1 MNENKKR
8 TPARFN
14 FNLLDVVIIL
24 LALFC
29 IVGVWQRKNLQ
40 NLFRSGNAYDTYTVT
55 FTANG
60 VRGDTAALL
69 TENADVWTFD
79 EKGTRIDFGS
89 LNGSV
94 TTEPAKTRVL
104 NDAGESVTVTY
115 PADAR
120 NLRDAAGTISCRIV
134 EKNGRYLLNGK
145 YQLAVN
151 QTVTVHTETADLVI
165 CITGISKSA

>member
-14 FNLLDVVIIL
+14 FNLLDVIIIL

-40 NLFRSGNAYDTYTVT
+40 NLFRSGNAYDAYTVS
-55 FTANG
+55 FTAEG
-60 VRGDTAALL
+60 VRGNTAALL
-69 TENADVWTFD
+69 EEGVGVYVLD
-79 EKGTRIDFGS
+79 EKGTKISFGS
-89 LNGSV
+89 LTDTV
-94 TTEPAKTRVL
+94 TRTPATARVL
-104 NDAGESVTVTY
+104 RGEESVTVTY
-115 PADAR
+115 PEDER
-120 NLRDAAGTISCRIV
+120 SISDLSGKLACRMV
-134 EKNGRYLLNGK
+134 EKNGRFLLDGK

-165 CITGISKSA
+165 RITNIEKSS